1 MKHELRLLLVAL
13 QFLTRVPLP
22 RRLAQWVGYR
32 AEWLEASAR
41 YFPLVGAAVGGVAAL
56 CLWLAAAWWPPVVA
70 VLLSMAASLVLTGA
84 FHEDGFA
91 DVCDGLGGA
100 VDRERAL
107 QIMKDSR
114 LGSYGVIGITL
125 LLALKAAAL
134 ASLPLSTACAALVL
148 AHTVSRAAAV
158 GLMRWLPYAGEPER
172 SKAAPLARRSTS
184 AGWGVAL
191 AWPLAALAGCVALAG
206 AQAVGTG
213 ASVAAGA
220 GAGAGAAAGAGYAA
234 PAAWLLACAAAAV
247 AAWLCGRWFLAR
259 LGGFTGDCLGAAQQ
273 VSEVAVY
280 LALLAFQAGAAAA

>member
-1 MKHELRLLLVAL
+1 MRHELRLLLVAL

-32 AEWLEASAR
+32 PEWLEASAR

-56 CLWLAAAWWPPVVA
+56 SLGLASAAWPPVVA
-70 VLLSMAASLVLTGA
+70 VLLSMAASLALTGA

-125 LLALKAAAL
+125 LLALKATAL
-134 ASLPLSTACAALVL
+134 ASLPLATACAALVL

-172 SKAAPLARRSTS
+172 SKAGPLARRSTGL
-184 AGWGVAL
+184 GWGVAL
-191 AWPLAALAGCVALAG
+191 AWPLAALLGCVVLAAAPATG
-206 AQAVGTG
+206 IDMGMGT
-213 ASVAAGA
+213 GA
-220 GAGAGAAAGAGYAA
+220 GAGFAA
-234 PAAWLLACAAAAV
+234 PTAWLAACAAAAV

-273 VSEVAVY
+273 ASEVAVY
-280 LALLAFQAGAAAA
+280 LALLGFQAGAAAA

>member
-1 MKHELRLLLVAL
+1 MRQELRLLLVAL

-56 CLWLAAAWWPPVVA
+56 CLWLAAAWWPPAVA

-91 DVCDGLGGA
+91 DVCDALGGA

-125 LLALKAAAL
+125 LLALKATTL

-172 SKAAPLARRSTS
+172 SKAGPLARRSTG

-191 AWPLAALAGCVALAG
+191 AWPLAALAGCVVLSASQTADIG
-206 AQAVGTG
+206 MGVGTDAVVG
-213 ASVAAGA
+213 ARAGV
-220 GAGAGAAAGAGYAA
+220 GYAA
-234 PAAWLLACAAAAV
+234 PAAWLAACAAAAV

-273 VSEVAVY
+273 SSEVAVY
-280 LALLAFQAGAAAA
+280 LGLLAFQAAAAAA